1 MIHVNFTDLRNKL
14 AHWYDRANNDR
25 APILVTRQGHDPVV
39 LIAQSEYDSMVE
51 TLYLKSSPANAAR
64 LDASIASLE
73 AGEGNE
79 KTLADLR

>member
-1 MIHVNFTDLRNKL
+1 MIHVNFTELRNKL

-25 APILVTRQGHDPVV
+25 APILVTRQGHEPVV

-64 LDASIASLE
+64 LDAAIAELS
-73 AGEGNE
+73 AGKGIER
-79 KTLADLR
+79 DLIDL

>member
-1 MIHVNFTDLRNKL
+1 MIHVNFTELRNKL

-64 LDASIASLE
+64 LDASIAEAE
-73 AGEGNE
+73 AG
-79 KTLADLR
+79 LAVERELIE